1 MIMIGIYKIT
11 KKIDGKSYIGQSND
25 IQRRFNEH
33 KTKKDLIIDQAIQ
46 KYGISAFNFEILE
59 ECSLEELNSRE
70 KYWIAF
76 YNTYK
81 GFGYNCNEGG
91 GDSRGENNGRTK
103 LTNNDVAYIR
113 ECYDLHYRRRD
124 VYEQFKNKIS
134 FSAFASIWDG
144 TTWKDIKQ
152 EVYTKEN
159 KEYYMRHATDGENSD
174 KALLTNKEVILCRER
189 YVNESARDIYKDFQ
203 DRMSYQTFQQML
215 WGRTYKNLPIYKKKD
230 KKWIGK

>member
-33 KTKKDLIIDQAIQ
+33 KTKKGLIIDQAIQ
-46 KYGISAFNFEILE
+46 KYGVSAFNFEILE

-124 VYEQFKNKIS
+124 VYEQFKDKIS

-159 KEYYMRHATDGENSD
+159 KEYYMHHATDGENSD

-230 KKWIGK
+230 KKWIDK